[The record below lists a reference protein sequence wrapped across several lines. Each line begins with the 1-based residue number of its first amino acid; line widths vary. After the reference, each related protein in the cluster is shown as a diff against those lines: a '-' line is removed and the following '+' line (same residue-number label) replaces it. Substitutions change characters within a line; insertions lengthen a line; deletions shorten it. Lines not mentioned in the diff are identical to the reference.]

1 MKILRAVTPDPSF
14 MCTLW
19 PSSLS
24 WVSGTGILPIIQSAF
39 LGQVSQVEVCIFH
52 ILWCSMSI
60 LSSSSLPQSPL
71 ATILNQRPMI
81 PMFYNMAQFRQHGG
95 YWKEMKMKDTETETE
110 PEQAENLNEIQD
122 VHSESDS
129 RDLGRVTSIP
139 ANTFSPENVGEKEEV
154 DSISYLREVFP
165 SLPG

>member
-1 MKILRAVTPDPSF
+1 
-14 MCTLW
+14 
-19 PSSLS
+19 
-24 WVSGTGILPIIQSAF
+24 
-39 LGQVSQVEVCIFH
+39 
-52 ILWCSMSI
+52 
-60 LSSSSLPQSPL
+60 
-71 ATILNQRPMI
+71 
-81 PMFYNMAQFRQHGG
+81 
-95 YWKEMKMKDTETETE
+95 MKMKDTETETE